1 MEITKERVNLCKTDA
16 DKAFVKELRKEI
28 FRMMHYSKSSHIGGC
43 LSCIDILYTL
53 YYKIMDCE
61 KIKNKSPDRDIF
73 ILSKGHNSVALY
85 VTLAYSGFFPK
96 EYLNRFY
103 IDDGILPGHLDMTK
117 ADGIEC
123 SSGSLGH
130 GAGIGLGFAIAKNR
144 NKNNG
149 HIYVLLGDGEC
160 NEGSVWEAIML
171 ASTLKQK
178 NYTLI
183 IDFNHL
189 QGMGGDV
196 IYQPNLAERLTAFG
210 FKVKE
215 VNGNDIG
222 QLIPVLQDRNGP
234 LAIIAHTI
242 KGFGVSFTENKLE
255 WHYKSPNDEQLEIA
269 LRELQ

>member
-1 MEITKERVNLCKTDA
+1 MLSMPASRPINENDCSLVN
-16 DKAFVKELRKEI
+16 ELRREI

-43 LSCIDILYTL
+43 LSCIDTL
-53 YYKIMDCE
+53 YALYFKIMDCE
-61 KIKNKSPDRDIF
+61 KIKVKSPDRDIF
-73 ILSKGHNSVALY
+73 ILSKGHNSAALY

-96 EYLNRFY
+96 EYLDKFY

-117 ADGIEC
+117 VNGIEC

-130 GAGIGLGFAIAKNR
+130 GPGIGLGFAIAKDRNR
-144 NKNNG
+144 NDG
-149 HIYVLLGDGEC
+149 QIYVLLGDGEC
-160 NEGSVWEAIML
+160 NEGSVWEAVML

-189 QGMGGDV
+189 QGMGRDV
-196 IYQPNLAERLTAFG
+196 IHQHNLGERFAAFG

-222 QLIPVLQDRNGP
+222 QLIPALEDRDGP
-234 LAIIAHTI
+234 VAIIAHTI
-242 KGFGVSFTENKLE
+242 KGYGVSFTEDRLE
-255 WHYKSPNDEQLEIA
+255 WHYKSPNDEQLELA
-269 LRELQ
+269 YKELQ

>member
-1 MEITKERVNLCKTDA
+1 MEAGVNNISDTDISL
-16 DKAFVKELRKEI
+16 VKELRKEI
-28 FRMMHYSKSSHIGGC
+28 FRMTHYSESSHIGGC

-53 YYKIMDCE
+53 YFKIMDCE
-61 KIKNKSPDRDIF
+61 KIKTKSSCRDIF
-73 ILSKGHNSVALY
+73 ILSKGHNSAALY
-85 VTLAYSGFFPK
+85 VTLAYAGFFPG
-96 EYLNRFY
+96 EYLNKYY
-103 IDDGILPGHLDMTK
+103 IDNGILPGHLDMTR

-130 GAGIGLGFAIAKNR
+130 GAGIGLGFAIAKNI
-144 NKNNG
+144 NKTGG

-160 NEGSVWEAIML
+160 NEGSVWEAVML

-183 IDFNHL
+183 VDFNHL

-196 IYQPNLAERLTAFG
+196 IHQPNLAERFAAFG

-215 VNGNDIG
+215 VDGNDIG
-222 QLIPVLQDRNGP
+222 QLIPVLQDRDGP
-234 LAIIAHTI
+234 LAVIAHTV

-255 WHYKSPNDEQLEIA
+255 WHYKSPNDEQLETA
-269 LRELQ
+269 LKELQ